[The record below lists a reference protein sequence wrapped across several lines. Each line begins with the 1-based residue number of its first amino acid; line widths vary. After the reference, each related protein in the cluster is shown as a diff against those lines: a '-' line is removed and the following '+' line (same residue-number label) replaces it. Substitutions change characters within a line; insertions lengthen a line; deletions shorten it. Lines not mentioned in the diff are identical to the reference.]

1 MSILY
6 SRSPM
11 CIINSMNRMANKC
24 LITLYT
30 LILISHREAWNG
42 CRNCQLLGVSHSL
55 LITRSARARVRLIMT
70 LRPVAVWLPA
80 LEARGTARN
89 PSVTVCL
96 KISLS
101 LRAYLSGYF

>member
-6 SRSPM
+6 SRSLM

-24 LITLYT
+24 SITLYT

-42 CRNCQLLGVSHSL
+42 CRNCQLLGVSRSL
-55 LITRSARARVRLIMT
+55 LITRSARARAHHTMT
-70 LRPVAVWLPA
+70 LRPVAVWLAA

-101 LRAYLSGYF
+101 LRAYLSGHF